1 MSQTTGTKDEHYNLI
16 SVLYHALQGSETI
29 SQYMQDAQGNEE
41 LSQFLQN
48 TQQQYNQVAEQAKK
62 LLGQQLSQS

>member
-16 SVLYHALQGSETI
+16 SVLYHALQGSDTI
-29 SQYMQDAQGNEE
+29 NQYMQDAQGNEE

-48 TQQQYNQVAEQAKK
+48 TQQQYNQVAEQAKQ